1 MKKIAVIGLGYVGLP
16 LAGLCAKRY
25 EVIALERN
33 TAVVECLKSG
43 KSHIQGLTDMNDNK
57 GELIQCTKQ

>member
-1 MKKIAVIGLGYVGLP
+1 MLACRSRDYAKKG
-16 LAGLCAKRY
+16 Y

-33 TAVVECLKSG
+33 TAVVERLKSG
-43 KSHIQGLTDMNDNK
+43 KSYIQGRTDMNDNK